1 MWRLKKI
8 FVLYIPILFLLCAIQ
23 QSGFAFDKCN
33 ATSFSKEKKV
43 TVEKKSC
50 CATDLKCKMACCKSK
65 IIRATACEKKSS
77 KNPTKKTKTCDD
89 GCGDTRCCCSP
100 SFSFAA
106 VSTTPIEIKLK
117 KPFFF
122 LSPKAGWY
130 FPENI
135 TKSVYLAIWLPPKIS
150 RQAIG

>member
-1 MWRLKKI
+1 MLRLKKI
-8 FVLYIPILFLLCAIQ
+8 FVFSILFVLLQFVTIQ
-23 QSGFAFDKCN
+23 TGFAFDKCN
-33 ATSFSKEKKV
+33 ATNFSKEKKV
-43 TVEKKSC
+43 ITEKKSC
-50 CATDLKCKMACCKSK
+50 CATDSKCKTACCSK
-65 IIRATACEKKSS
+65 KIKKATACEKHPT
-77 KNPTKKTKTCDD
+77 KNPIKKSKTCDD

-135 TKSVYLAIWLPPKIS
+135 PKSVYLAIWLPPKIS